1 MLNCLCSTWFIV
13 MNVILGIVMVE
24 YALFKTKSV
33 RKVDEARDSKF
44 PAFRR
49 WDVKLWSRPRLYLAS
64 PLLPFRFF
72 SAISLVIIHLVV
84 TKIVVTIGGR
94 RYGDP
99 LAPW

>member
-1 MLNCLCSTWFIV
+1 MLNCLCSTWFLV
-13 MNVILGIVMVE
+13 NVILGILLVE

-49 WDVKLWSRPRLYLAS
+49 WDVKLWSRARLYLAS

-72 SAISLVIIHLVV
+72 SAIFQVIIHLTV
-84 TKIVVTIGGR
+84 TKIVVSIGSRKHGE
-94 RYGDP
+94 P